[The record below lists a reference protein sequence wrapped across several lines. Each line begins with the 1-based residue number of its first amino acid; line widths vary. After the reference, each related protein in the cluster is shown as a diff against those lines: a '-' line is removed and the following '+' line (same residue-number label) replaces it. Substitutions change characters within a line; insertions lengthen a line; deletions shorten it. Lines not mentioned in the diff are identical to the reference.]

1 VEISLLTAK
10 CTLVPSNFFA
20 ESSAREAL
28 SEVAVLKENETVS
41 SVGIPWYGAELVYCD
56 SSDDSVSK
64 TITDDSAGS
73 VTTRPESYFILRD
86 LPKCRDYNKILASF
100 RDGMLYLGI
109 AQGGSLLL
117 SNVFHA
123 PDFTTAEYF
132 IFLAMKSLQL
142 NPEVSTICFR
152 HALDQEQEMSL
163 YRYFKAV
170 ETL

>member
-1 VEISLLTAK
+1 MEISLLTAK

-28 SEVAVLKENETVS
+28 SEVAVLKEGDTVA

-56 SSDDSVSK
+56 SADESVSK
-64 TITDDSAGS
+64 TITDDSAVA
-73 VTTRPESYFILRD
+73 VTTRPELYYILRD
-86 LPKCRDYNKILASF
+86 LPQCKDYNKILASYN
-100 RDGMLYLGI
+100 DGLLFLGI

-117 SNVFHA
+117 SNIYRA

-152 HALDQEQEMSL
+152 HPLEQEQEMSL

-170 ETL
+170 ETV